1 MSFSGPPAPVRAA
14 FASVLLLGFYSACS
28 NRPDAIIIE
37 GYETQGPGTGGA
49 RPSSGGST
57 GTGLTGAGGSN
68 PSSGGTGNAATGGS
82 SNPPGSGG
90 AANGPSTGGT
100 GNPPASGGANASGS
114 GGTSAAGGSGG
125 MVMTDHPSCVD
136 YPEQNNRKQVIQVN
150 HPDEV
155 ARFSQMTQAEKIAIM
170 TSSTCSS
177 YDCFDADGVSRLE
190 IPNFRMNDGPRGVF
204 STTVPSEKTT
214 TFAVSMARAAS
225 FDLNL
230 EYRVGV
236 VLANELRA
244 LRRDIMLAP
253 TVNTLRHPAWARSQE
268 TYGEDP
274 VLTGEMGAAFVLGVQ
289 QDGAGMPACPKHYV
303 GNDTD
308 ENRGGGNT
316 PGAVNAIIDE
326 QTLRENYTLP
336 FQISVE
342 KSDPGCIMASY
353 NKVNGPLATE
363 NPHIL
368 TDILRTDWG
377 WKGFTVSDWWATG
390 DGPGTGHG
398 PDALNAGLDL
408 EMPNNEAFA
417 GIGSAETT
425 RIDEASKR
433 ILDVRATF
441 GQLTSAYNATH
452 TMASDTNIVNT
463 GTVDGIPHADIAR
476 ETAEKGAV
484 LLKNDGILPLAK
496 KIGELGTE
504 AVTSIIVMG
513 PDAEK
518 PNPDTSRRGGN
529 AHGLG
534 DRGSSN
540 NAPPYTVSYLAGI
553 TARATGISVTS
564 SNEPADAAGKSVV
577 IIPVTMGHEDEG
589 EAFGGGT
596 DRDNL
601 GLSGPHPSHWST
613 KPAQFIN
620 QVAAVNPNVIVLLAV
635 GSAIVDTE
643 DWMSKARGIVQPFYP
658 GQEGG
663 TAVARLLFGD
673 LNFSAK
679 LPFTVGTDERNE
691 GGQYGTFGNTAA
703 SVTFEYLHGYR
714 RFEAMGVTPA
724 FWFGYGLSYTT
735 YAYSDVQVL
744 CPGGVSQAGRLNAQV
759 TVTNTG
765 MMAGDEVVQLYVSYP
780 PNTTR
785 THAPP
790 PKELKAFTRVRL
802 EPGESKQVQLSVP
815 ARELRHW
822 GSGGW
827 EFDPGVHKVLIGPSA
842 DPQKLLSADF
852 TLN

>member
-1 MSFSGPPAPVRAA
+1 MSSSGPRAPARAA
-14 FASVLLLGFYSACS
+14 FVSFLALGLYSACS
-28 NRPDAIIIE
+28 NKPEGTIIE
-37 GYETQGPGTGGA
+37 GYGNQNPG
-49 RPSSGGST
+49 SGGSRPSAGGTT
-57 GTGLTGAGGSN
+57 GTGLTG
-68 PSSGGTGNAATGGS
+68 SGGTGNAPGTGGTA
-82 SNPPGSGG
+82 NPGSGG
-90 AANGPSTGGT
+90 TGAQATGGT
-100 GNPPASGGANASGS
+100 GNSPATGGSGNAPASGGTTASGGSNSS
-114 GGTSAAGGSGG
+114 GGTGGL
-125 MVMTDHPSCVD
+125 VPPDDPSCSD
-136 YPEQNNRKQVIQVN
+136 YPEQNDHKQVIQAN

-204 STTVPSEKTT
+204 STTVPAEKAT

-253 TVNTLRHPAWARSQE
+253 TVNTLRHPAWARAQE

-326 QTLRENYTLP
+326 QTLRENYTRP
-336 FQISVE
+336 FQIAVE

-417 GIGSAETT
+417 GIGSGQTA

-441 GQLTSAYNATH
+441 GQLTSAYSAARS
-452 TMASDTNIVNT
+452 MPSDTNIVNT
-463 GTVDGIPHADIAR
+463 GTVDGVSHADIAR

-484 LLKNDGILPLAK
+484 LLKNDGILPLGK

-504 AVTSIIVMG
+504 GITSIIVMG

-518 PNPDTSRRGGN
+518 PNPDTSRRNGN

-540 NAPPYTVSYLAGI
+540 NAPPYAISYLAGLTTRASGI
-553 TARATGISVTS
+553 TVTAS
-564 SNEPADAAGKSVV
+564 QNPADAAGKSIV
-577 IIPVTMGHEDEG
+577 IIPVTMAHEDEG

-613 KPAQFIN
+613 KPAAFIN
-620 QVAAVNPNVIVLLAV
+620 QVAEVNPNVIVLLAV

-658 GQEGG
+658 GQEAG

-691 GGQYGTFGNTAA
+691 GGQYGPFGNTAA
-703 SVTFEYLHGYR
+703 TVTFEYLHGYR
-714 RFEAMGVTPA
+714 RFDAMGVTPA
-724 FWFGYGLSYTT
+724 FFFGFGLTYTT
-735 YAYSDVQVL
+735 YEYSDVQVL
-744 CPGGVSQAGRLNAQV
+744 CSSGVSQTGRLNAQV

-780 PNTTR
+780 QNSTR

-815 ARELRHW
+815 ARDLRHW
-822 GSGGW
+822 GQGGW
-827 EFDPGVHKVLIGPSA
+827 EFDPGTHKVLIGPSA
-842 DPQKLLSADF
+842 DPEKLLSADF